1 MAPELMDAP
10 DLDRERHV
18 KALRGLA
25 RINVLSL
32 AAPRIWRKLHTLS
45 PHVDRPPRVLDVA
58 CGGGD
63 VAIALKSR
71 AEKAGLQVEVGGC
84 DISPV
89 ALEWAAERAKNR
101 GLEVEF
107 FQQDAITEE
116 LPGGYDLVSSS
127 LFLHHLSGPDSV
139 AVLRNLVTAGRVGL
153 VQDLL
158 RTRKG
163 YFLAM
168 STARMVTRSLV
179 VRTDGPR
186 SVRAAYSLP
195 EIEDLAREAGL
206 VGARIER
213 CWPER
218 FSLFLQ
224 AS

>member
-1 MAPELMDAP
+1 M
-10 DLDRERHV
+10 
-18 KALRGLA
+18 
-25 RINVLSL
+25 
-32 AAPRIWRKLHTLS
+32 
-45 PHVDRPPRVLDVA
+45 
-58 CGGGD
+58 
-63 VAIALKSR
+63 AIALKSR

-116 LPGGYDLVSSS
+116 LPGGCDLVSSS

-168 STARMVTRSLV
+168 STARMVNRSLV

>member
-1 MAPELMDAP
+1 MDAP
-10 DLDRERHV
+10 DLDREQHV
-18 KALRGLA
+18 QALRALA

-32 AAPRIWRKLHTLS
+32 AAPRVWKKLQTLS
-45 PHVDRPPRVLDVA
+45 RRVDRPLRVLDVA

-63 VAIALKSR
+63 MAIAIKSR
-71 AEKAGLQVEVGGC
+71 AERAGLPMEVGGC

-89 ALEWAAERAKNR
+89 ALEFATERAERR

-107 FQQDAITEE
+107 FQQDAVTEE

-127 LFLHHLSGPDSV
+127 LFLHHLSAPDSV
-139 AVLRNLVTAGRVGL
+139 AFLRNLMTAGRVVL

-158 RTRKG
+158 RTRIG
-163 YFLAM
+163 YLLAM
-168 STARMVTRSLV
+168 STVHVITRSPV

-186 SVRAAYSLP
+186 SVRAAYSLS
-195 EIEDLAREAGL
+195 EVEDLARKAGL
-206 VGARIER
+206 VGARIQR

-218 FSLFLQ
+218 FSLSWQ